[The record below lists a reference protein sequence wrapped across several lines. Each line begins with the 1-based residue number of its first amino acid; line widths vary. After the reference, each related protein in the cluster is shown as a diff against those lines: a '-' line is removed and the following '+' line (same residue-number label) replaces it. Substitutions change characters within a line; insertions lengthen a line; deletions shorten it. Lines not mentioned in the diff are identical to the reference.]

1 MKPRFRLQ
9 AVLYLYTLL
18 FTFDVSA
25 ANYTLYHWPVVDDD
39 FVIVNV
45 KLNGRSVISD
55 LEGYYTQSG
64 RLLLPISPLNNALG
78 IDLQVKNNQING
90 VIKKSDL
97 TFTIAK
103 LKDKV
108 NSDDIPIWTEDDF
121 DHYIDLQVINTVLNI
136 DADFDYTLMQL
147 SLTTNLLES
156 TQNKTSILPVMRRQ
170 FTSPEFDIEVADH
183 FQRITYPVTDY
194 SLTSSYLSRL
204 EKSKSLLTLNSY
216 FDAFEHQAQFRFNKN
231 ETTTNQFIKLAKSY
245 ENSDQEGLL
254 TQLHYELGD
263 IQSQRDP
270 LVMNFSQGRGIY
282 LSNINPNTSQSFST
296 ITIEEAT
303 LPGWLAELYRN
314 GQFVAASEST
324 DENIVRFEDVET
336 FYGNNVF
343 EIRLYGPQGEQLTK
357 TRKISVGNTALAPGQ
372 MSYQV
377 ELLDSTRNL
386 LNGHS
391 NSATSFGKSIS
402 GNLSY
407 GLSDTL
413 TYDVGFNYLQG
424 DENSRYLSTGLQNN
438 SELGSFKLVGAKQ
451 LDHGAAFFAGYR
463 GETSLFSEESTN
475 INFEY
480 SHLNQFNSAVFL
492 KQTSALKSRA
502 SLSLNSRFT
511 TFENLSWTLRF
522 LNEKREQKETRQF
535 TQLGL
540 NASYLGGNWSS
551 RFQYDNLQNELINQS
566 YWSMDLG
573 KWHWTNSV
581 DWKPLEDK
589 ELLNYRSSLRWP
601 QSSNMFNQTQLSY
614 NPRSAAKLVLG
625 HQYTYRNEMFNFSFT
640 GQYDSEDEWLISL
653 GISGTISFDQFN
665 NDVNFLPPRSLSSG
679 QLAVETFVDKNK
691 NGIFDTQDQAIVGA
705 SFTGNYL
712 WKDHQTNSNG
722 QVLLPSG
729 TGGQVL
735 SLDIMSLSNPYYQP
749 VNNRIKTSSHRGGVT
764 NIKIPVNIVN
774 EVEGTLYYTTDGKTK
789 PASGVSVLLLDETGN
804 IQYETISEYDGY
816 YFFAKVKAG
825 EYQIK
830 LEQNQFAVDNLI
842 TKNLPKKIIA
852 PEYGDTVILRD
863 IILQDKTQ
871 VLAQTTDKLEI
882 QYFVQLGVFKKKLSA
897 NIVANNIQSFNF
909 PLQLYQNLNHGNY
922 YLVAGPYNTKQ
933 QAQSVIN
940 QAYSTPVL
948 FGSFMFDARKYD
960 SVNWQR
966 IDSNVEVP
974 LKPQTHTVN
983 KTNTSHY
990 YCQYA
995 LYAKRSSV
1003 NVPLIESN
1011 KNIFLSEIS
1020 KQEKRYTVV
1029 LSGPFESIGKA
1040 ECDTKISTA
1049 LNEKSAPIIKRY
1061 KELNKITD
1069 LFD

>member
-1 MKPRFRLQ
+1 MKLRFHLQ
-9 AVLYLYTLL
+9 AVLCFYTLL
-18 FTFDVSA
+18 FTFNVSA

-64 RLLLPISPLNNALG
+64 RLLLPISPLNSALG
-78 IDLQVKNNQING
+78 IDLQVENKQING
-90 VIKKSDL
+90 VIKKSEL
-97 TFTIAK
+97 IFTISK
-103 LKDKV
+103 LENKV
-108 NSDDIPIWTEDDF
+108 DSDEQPVWTEDDF
-121 DHYIDLQVINTVLNI
+121 DHYIDLQIINTVLNI

-147 SLTTNLLES
+147 SLTTNQLES
-156 TQNKTSILPVMRRQ
+156 TQNKTSILPVIRRQ
-170 FTSPEFDIEVADH
+170 FTSPEFDIEVADQ

-204 EKSKSLLTLNSY
+204 EKSKNLLTLNSY

-231 ETTTNQFIKLAKSY
+231 ETTTNQFIKLTKSY
-245 ENSDQEGLL
+245 ENSNQEGLL

-270 LVMNFSQGRGIY
+270 LIMNFSQGRGVY

-314 GQFVAASEST
+314 GQFVASSEST

-336 FYGNNVF
+336 FYGNNIF

-357 TRKISVGNTALAPGQ
+357 TRKISVGNTALAKGQ
-372 MSYQV
+372 MSYQL
-377 ELLDSTRNL
+377 ELLDSTRNV
-386 LNGHS
+386 LNGQS
-391 NSATSFGKSIS
+391 NNAASFGKSIS
-402 GNLSY
+402 GSVSY
-407 GLSDTL
+407 GLSDNL
-413 TYDVGFNYLQG
+413 TYDMGLNYLTG
-424 DENSRYLSTGLQNN
+424 DEDSRYLSAGLQSN
-438 SELGSFKLVGAKQ
+438 SELGSFKFVGAKQ
-451 LDHGAAFFAGYR
+451 VEFGSAYFAGYR
-463 GETSLFSEESTN
+463 GETSKFTEENIN

-492 KQTSALKSRA
+492 KQNYPLKSRA
-502 SLSLNSRFT
+502 SLSLNSRFSQ
-511 TFENLSWTLRF
+511 FDNLSWNLRF

-535 TQLGL
+535 TQFGI
-540 NASYLGGNWSS
+540 NSSYLGGNWSS
-551 RFQYDNLQNELINQS
+551 RFQYDKLENELINQS

-581 DWKPLEDK
+581 DWKPFEDK

-601 QSSNMFNQTQLSY
+601 QSSKMFNQTQLSY

-625 HQYTYRNEMFNFSFT
+625 HQYTYRNDVFNISLT
-640 GQYDSEDEWLISL
+640 GQYDSEDEWLVSL

-665 NDVNFLPPRSLSSG
+665 NNINFLPPRSLSSG

-691 NGIFDTQDQAIVGA
+691 NGIFDTQDQPIADA

-712 WKDHQTNSNG
+712 WKEHHTNSNG
-722 QVLLPSG
+722 QVLLPSS
-729 TGGQVL
+729 TGGQIL
-735 SLDIMSLSNPYYQP
+735 SLDLMSLSNPYYQP
-749 VNNRIKTSSHRGGVT
+749 ANNRIKASSHRGGVT

-774 EVEGTLYYTTDGKTK
+774 EVEGTLYYTTNNKTK
-789 PASGVSVLLLDETGN
+789 PASGVSVLLLDDEGN

-816 YFFAKVKAG
+816 YFFPKVKAG
-825 EYQIK
+825 EYSIK

-842 TKNLPKKIIA
+842 TKNLPEKIVA

-863 IILQDKTQ
+863 IVLQDKTQ
-871 VLAQTTDKLEI
+871 LLTQHTDTSKA
-882 QYFVQLGVFKKKLSA
+882 QYFVQLGVFKKRLSA
-897 NIVANNIQSFNF
+897 NIVAHSIQALNF
-909 PLQLYQNLNHGNY
+909 PLQLYQHLNHENY
-922 YLVAGPYNTKQ
+922 YLVAGPYKTKQ
-933 QAQSVIN
+933 KAQSVIN
-940 QAYSTPVL
+940 QAYSQPVL
-948 FGSFMFDARKYD
+948 FGSFMIDARKYD

-966 IDSNVEVP
+966 IDSNFELP
-974 LKPQTHTVN
+974 TNPKTQTRP
-983 KTNTSHY
+983 KTAHY

-1020 KQEKRYTVV
+1020 KQGKRYTVV

>member
-1 MKPRFRLQ
+1 MKPRFRIQ
-9 AVLYLYTLL
+9 AVLYIVASF
-18 FTFDVSA
+18 FTSYVSA
-25 ANYTLYHWPVVDDD
+25 ANYTLYHWPVVEDD

-64 RLLLPISPLNNALG
+64 RLLLPISPLSNALG
-78 IDLQVKNNQING
+78 IDLQVKSNEING
-90 VIKKSDL
+90 VIKKNDL

-103 LKDKV
+103 LEAKV
-108 NSDDIPIWTEDDF
+108 SSDEDPVWTEDDF
-121 DHYIDLQVINTVLNI
+121 DHYIDLQIINTVLNI
-136 DADFDYTLMQL
+136 DADFDYALMQL

-156 TQNKTSILPVMRRQ
+156 AQNKTSILPVIRRQ
-170 FTSPEFDIEVADH
+170 FTSPEFDVEVADQ
-183 FQRITYPVTDY
+183 FQKITYPVTDY

-204 EKSKSLLTLNSY
+204 EKSKNLLTLNSY

-231 ETTTNQFIKLAKSY
+231 ETTTNQFIKLTKSY
-245 ENSDQEGLL
+245 ENPNQEGLL

-314 GQFVAASEST
+314 GQFIASSEST

-357 TRKISVGNTALAPGQ
+357 TRKISVGNSALAPGQ

-386 LNGHS
+386 LNSSS
-391 NSATSFGKSIS
+391 NSATSFGKSVS
-402 GNLSY
+402 GSLSY
-407 GLSDTL
+407 GISDSL
-413 TYDVGFNYLQG
+413 TYDVGFNYLKG
-424 DENSRYLSTGLQNN
+424 SEHNRYLSTGLQSN
-438 SELGSFKLVGAKQ
+438 SELGSFKFVGAKQ
-451 LDHGAAFFAGYR
+451 IENGSAFFAGYR
-463 GETSLFSEESTN
+463 GETSLFTEESTN

-480 SHLNQFNSAVFL
+480 SHLNQFNSAIFL
-492 KQTSALKSRA
+492 KQTSPLKSRA

-511 TFENLSWTLRF
+511 LVDNLSWTLRF
-522 LNEKREQKETRQF
+522 LNEKRVQKETRQF
-535 TQLGL
+535 TQFGL

-551 RFQYDNLQNELINQS
+551 RFQFDNLQGEIINQS

-581 DWKPLEDK
+581 DWKPFEDK

-601 QSSNMFNQTQLSY
+601 QSSKMFNQTQLSY
-614 NPRSAAKLVLG
+614 NPRSAAKVLLG
-625 HQYTYRNEMFNFSFT
+625 HQYTYRNDMFNISFT

-665 NDVNFLPPRSLSSG
+665 NNINFLPPRSLSSG

-691 NGIFDTQDQAIVGA
+691 NGIFDTQDQAIAGA

-712 WKDHQTNSNG
+712 WKDIQTNSNG
-722 QVLLPSG
+722 QVLLPSS
-729 TGGQVL
+729 TGGQIL
-735 SLDIMSLSNPYYQP
+735 SLDLMSLSNPYFQP
-749 VNNRIKTSSHRGGVT
+749 ANNRIKTSSHRGGVT

-774 EVEGTLYYTTDGKTK
+774 EVEGTLYYTANNKTR
-789 PASGVSVLLLDETGN
+789 PASGVSVLLLDDKGT

-816 YFFAKVKAG
+816 YFFPKVKAG
-825 EYQIK
+825 EYSIK
-830 LEQNQFAVDNLI
+830 LEQNQFAVDNLV
-842 TKNLPKKIIA
+842 TKNLPNKIIA

-871 VLAQTTDKLEI
+871 QLTQTAYESETKF
-882 QYFVQLGVFKKKLSA
+882 FVQLGVFKKRLSA
-897 NIVANNIQSFNF
+897 DVVAHNIHSFNF
-909 PLQLYQNLNHGNY
+909 PLQLYQHLKHGNY
-922 YLVAGPYNTKQ
+922 YLVAGPYKTEQ
-933 QAQSVIN
+933 QAQTVIN
-940 QAYSTPVL
+940 QAYTAPVL

-966 IDSNVEVP
+966 IDRNFKLP
-974 LKPQTHTVN
+974 AKPQAQTRS
-983 KTNTSHY
+983 KTANY

-1011 KNIFLSEIS
+1011 KNIFLSEIN
-1020 KQEKRYTVV
+1020 KQGKSYTVV
-1029 LSGPFESIGKA
+1029 LSGPFESIRKA

-1049 LNEKSAPIIKRY
+1049 LNEKSVPIIKRY
-1061 KELNKITD
+1061 KELKKITD